1 MALRDLPAFFFGAGN
16 LSAGV
21 NLAVYASAWQT
32 EADLADI
39 FLHWNGYASGKDAS
53 GHARAL
59 EASLSTVDVT
69 YNKVVSDEH
78 DLFNCCGYYGTHGGM
93 TAAASHFRGG
103 QVKTYYGD
111 TREPEHVQYAIWLRG
126 ARVVRARLLNPNG

>member
-1 MALRDLPAFFFGAGN
+1 MAFRDLSYFFFGAGN
-16 LSAGV
+16 YQAGV

-39 FLHWNGYASGKDAS
+39 FLHWNGYAYGKDAF
-53 GHARAL
+53 GVKRPRAL

-93 TAAASHFRGG
+93 TAAGVALPG
-103 QVKTYYGD
+103 
-111 TREPEHVQYAIWLRG
+111 
-126 ARVVRARLLNPNG
+126 RAG